1 MPSNNLPKKHY
12 TECKNQFKVHRNKT
26 VWDLA
31 QHWLQTGLCEPF
43 EAYLLGKVFYFSII
57 ILIFFSSQFLHRT
70 SFSKQL
76 PFVNGFNFIT
86 TS

>member
-31 QHWLQTGLCEPF
+31 QHLLQTGLCEPF
-43 EAYLLGKVFYFSII
+43 EAYLL
-57 ILIFFSSQFLHRT
+57 
-70 SFSKQL
+70 
-76 PFVNGFNFIT
+76 
-86 TS
+86 

>member
-43 EAYLLGKVFYFSII
+43 EAYLLATV
-57 ILIFFSSQFLHRT
+57 ILL
-70 SFSKQL
+70 L
-76 PFVNGFNFIT
+76 FI
-86 TS
+86 

>member
-12 TECKNQFKVHRNKT
+12 TECKKQFKVHRNKT

-43 EAYLLGKVFYFSII
+43 EAYLLYTGA
-57 ILIFFSSQFLHRT
+57 
-70 SFSKQL
+70 
-76 PFVNGFNFIT
+76 FNHSGIHL
-86 TS
+86 

>member
-31 QHWLQTGLCEPF
+31 QHLLQTGLCEPF
-43 EAYLLGKVFYFSII
+43 EAYLLAAVI
-57 ILIFFSSQFLHRT
+57 ILYQEQMVST
-70 SFSKQL
+70 SFSFRTQK
-76 PFVNGFNFIT
+76 PIIPSICHYF
-86 TS
+86 S

>member
-43 EAYLLGKVFYFSII
+43 EAYLLYTGA
-57 ILIFFSSQFLHRT
+57 
-70 SFSKQL
+70 
-76 PFVNGFNFIT
+76 FNHSGIHL
-86 TS
+86 